1 MKHPLQAF
9 AVSCLLLLAVHNLA
23 VAADWS
29 LPSNPEAVVVEL
41 QFVAPAGDGDPR
53 SDANAERSTLVL
65 RLRRDGWYTV
75 SEQAGKPLV
84 GQLSEAE
91 VQQLLGEL
99 VEKQQGLELKSATLS
114 SQIER
119 TGKATGKEW
128 RIKNADTTVVR
139 MNLTGGSH
147 EFRCCAPELLRNRFP
162 QVTELNRV
170 CAIQRR
176 LENLVAMARV
186 GGKPEAE
193 RLAALATAEVQRQ
206 NGPAVTITAGDLLHV
221 RGTAGDL
228 RLSQFVVEPAL
239 RGESG
244 TGVLVS
250 VLETP
255 GRSPQISLTILTST
269 L

>member
-1 MKHPLQAF
+1 MRHPLQAF
-9 AVSCLLLLAVHNLA
+9 AAACLLLLAVHTPTT
-23 VAADWS
+23 AADWS
-29 LPSNPEAVVVEL
+29 LPSDPESIVVEL
-41 QFVAPAGDGDPR
+41 QFVAPAPDGASA
-53 SDANAERSTLVL
+53 SDATAGQSTLVL

-75 SEQAGKPLV
+75 SEQVGKPLV

-91 VQQLLGEL
+91 VRQLVGEL
-99 VEKQQGLELKSATLS
+99 VEQQRGLELKSASLS

-162 QVTELNRV
+162 QVTDLNRV

-176 LENLVAMARV
+176 LENLVALARI
-186 GGKPEAE
+186 GGRLEAE

-221 RGTAGDL
+221 RGAAGDL
-228 RLSQFVVEPAL
+228 RQSQFVVEPSL

-255 GRSPQISLTILTST
+255 GRSPQISLTILNST